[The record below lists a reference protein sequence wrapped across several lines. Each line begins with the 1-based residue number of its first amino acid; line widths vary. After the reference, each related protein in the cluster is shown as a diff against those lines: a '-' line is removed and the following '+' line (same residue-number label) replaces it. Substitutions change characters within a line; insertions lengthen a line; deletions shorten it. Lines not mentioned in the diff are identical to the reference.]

1 MNPNQYPNLRF
12 KLDDGRIVKVDAFV
26 WQPSYDETIKTNSGD
41 HLRELVI
48 ERKRLMTESLFGN
61 RNVKHIMP
69 KYVDR
74 HISDPPRI
82 QNTSMTVWLSSA
94 PMSEEA
100 VYSEL
105 IVIFF
110 MDYVEGSSLES
121 MLKRELH
128 DFNWEKYAADTTE
141 ETIELWKEVWLEK
154 TVH

>member
-1 MNPNQYPNLRF
+1 MNPDKYPNLSF
-12 KLDDGRIVKVDAFV
+12 KLDDGRLVKVDAFV
-26 WQPSYDETIKTNSGD
+26 WQPSYDETINVESSED
-41 HLRELVI
+41 SRELVVH
-48 ERKRLMTESLFGN
+48 RKRLMTESLFGN
-61 RNVKHIMP
+61 RNVKHIKP

-74 HISDPPRI
+74 HIYDPPRI
-82 QNTSMTVWLSSA
+82 QNTAMTVWLSSA
-94 PMSEEA
+94 PISEEA

-128 DFNWEKYAADTTE
+128 DFNWEKYAEDTTE
-141 ETIELWKEVWLEK
+141 ETVELWKEVWLEK